1 MKQRVTSL
9 ILAFLLLLSSTGISL
24 DLHFCGTELFEF
36 SIIGNITTCG
46 EIDTSED
53 SSKFKKVGCC
63 TVDHFSIDT
72 SDEYKKTNF
81 DEKVEN
87 SFVFQF
93 PPVFSENFVQCSMF
107 YKVYEVF
114 LPPPETKPSNLFLY
128 HQCFII

>member
-1 MKQRVTSL
+1 LKQRVTSL

-72 SDEYKKTNF
+72 SDEYKKMNF
-81 DEKVEN
+81 DEKVEKLY
-87 SFVFQF
+87 VFQLFSVF
-93 PPVFSENFVQCSMF
+93 PKNFVQCSVF
-107 YKVYEVF
+107 SEVYEDF